1 MPELPEVETVRRDL
15 AGSIDGKRIE
25 KVEILNPG
33 SLKGAAPKLFS
44 RMMAGKR
51 LVRFER
57 RGKYLILYLDTGQ
70 LLVTHL
76 KMTGVL
82 QYQQKGDS
90 LPKAARI
97 IFYFNGGQ
105 RLVFSDQRKFGAM
118 ELTSDP
124 GAIPALKRMG
134 PEPLEKGFTAVVLK
148 ERLNGRKGPIK
159 PLLLDQSVIAGLGNI
174 YASEALY
181 RAGILPQRRADSL
194 TAPEIKKLHR
204 AIVQVLKEA
213 IAARGSSVDT
223 YRDGQGKKGWF
234 QVKHR
239 VYDKQG
245 SKCQRCGGTIVKEIF
260 RGRGTYWCPKC
271 QR

>member
-15 AGSIDGKRIE
+15 ARGLAGKRI
-25 KVEILNPG
+25 KQVEILNAG
-33 SLKGAAPKLFS
+33 SLKGVTPA
-44 RMMAGKR
+44 
-51 LVRFER
+51 RFTRETVGRRFARFGR
-57 RGKYLILYLDTGQ
+57 RGKYLILHLDTGQ
-70 LLVTHL
+70 ALVVHL

-97 IFYFNGGQ
+97 IFYFSGG
-105 RLVFSDQRKFGAM
+105 RKLVFSDQRKFGSV
-118 ELTSDP
+118 ELVRDAGS
-124 GAIPALKRMG
+124 IPSLQKMG
-134 PEPLEKGFTAVVLK
+134 PEPLEKDFTSEALK
-148 ERLNGRKGPIK
+148 ARLGGRKGPIK
-159 PLLLDQSVIAGLGNI
+159 PLLLDQTIVAGLGNI
-174 YASEALY
+174 YAAEALH
-181 RAGILPQRRADSL
+181 RAGILPQRRAYSL

-204 AIVQVLKEA
+204 VIVLVLKEA

-245 SKCQRCGGTIVKEIF
+245 NKCRRCGGIIVKEIF

>member
-15 AGSIDGKRIE
+15 TGSVAGKLIAKT
-25 KVEILNPG
+25 EILNPG
-33 SLKGAAPKLFS
+33 SLKGDTPENFIRRIKG
-44 RMMAGKR
+44 R
-51 LVRFER
+51 RFVKFGR

-70 LLVTHL
+70 SLVTHL

-90 LPKAARI
+90 MPKAARI
-97 IFYFNGGQ
+97 IFYFSGGE
-105 RLVFSDQRKFGAM
+105 RLVFSDQRKFGAI

-124 GAIPALKRMG
+124 AAIPALKKMG
-134 PEPLEKGFTAVVLK
+134 PEPLEKSFTAVVIK
-148 ERLNGRKGPIK
+148 ERLSGRKRPIK
-159 PLLLDQSVIAGLGNI
+159 PLLLDQSIIAGLGNI
-174 YASEALY
+174 YASEALH
-181 RAGILPQRRADSL
+181 RAAILPQRKADSL
-194 TAPEIKKLHR
+194 TGQEIKKLHQ

-245 SKCQRCGGTIVKEIF
+245 NKCRRCGGTIVKEIY

>member
-15 AGSIDGKRIE
+15 TRSIAGKRIE
-25 KVEILNPG
+25 RTEIPNPG
-33 SLKGAAPKLFS
+33 SLKGTDPKSFIRLT
-44 RMMAGKR
+44 AGRKF
-51 LVRFER
+51 VEFGR
-57 RGKYLILYLDTGQ
+57 RGKYLILRLDTGQ
-70 LLVTHL
+70 SLVTHL
-76 KMTGVL
+76 KMTGVM
-82 QYQQKGDS
+82 QYQEKGDS
-90 LPKAARI
+90 LPRAARI
-97 IFYFNGGQ
+97 IFYFSGGR
-105 RLVFSDQRKFGAM
+105 RLVFSDQRKFGSI
-118 ELTSDP
+118 ELTNDYKN
-124 GAIPALKRMG
+124 IPAIRKMG

-159 PLLLDQSVIAGLGNI
+159 PLLLDQSIIAGLGNI
-174 YASEALY
+174 YASEALH

-194 TAPEIKKLHR
+194 TAQEIKKLHR

-245 SKCQRCGGTIVKEIF
+245 NKCRRCGGTIVKEIF

-271 QR
+271 QS

>member
-15 AGSIDGKRIE
+15 TRSLAGKRI
-25 KVEILNPG
+25 KQIEILNPG
-33 SLKGAAPKLFS
+33 SLKGATPARFI
-44 RMMAGKR
+44 RETAGR
-51 LVRFER
+51 SFARFGR

-70 LLVTHL
+70 ALVVHL

-82 QYQQKGDS
+82 QYQAKGDS
-90 LPKAARI
+90 LPRAARI
-97 IFYFNGGQ
+97 IFYFSGGR
-105 RLVFSDQRKFGAM
+105 RLVFSDQRKFGSI
-118 ELTSDP
+118 ELVRDT
-124 GAIPALKRMG
+124 GALPSLERMG
-134 PEPLEKGFTAVVLK
+134 PEPLEKEFTSEALK
-148 ERLNGRKGPIK
+148 ARLGGRKGPIK
-159 PLLLDQSVIAGLGNI
+159 PLLLDQSIVAGLGNI
-174 YASEALY
+174 YTAEALH
-181 RAGILPQRRADSL
+181 RAGIAPQRPADKLSG
-194 TAPEIKKLHR
+194 PELKKLHR

-213 IAARGSSVDT
+213 IAAWGSSVDT

-245 SKCQRCGGTIVKEIF
+245 NKCRRCGGTIVKEIF

>member
-15 AGSIDGKRIE
+15 IRSLAGKRIE
-25 KVEILNPG
+25 QVKILNAG
-33 SLKGAAPKLFS
+33 SLKGATPKGFIREIS
-44 RMMAGKR
+44 GRSFA
-51 LVRFER
+51 RFGR
-57 RGKYLILYLDTGQ
+57 RGKYLILHLETGQ
-70 LLVTHL
+70 ALVVHL

-90 LPKAARI
+90 LPKTARI
-97 IFYFNGGQ
+97 IFYFSGGG
-105 RLVFSDQRKFGAM
+105 RLVFSDQRKFGSI
-118 ELTSDP
+118 ELVRD
-124 GAIPALKRMG
+124 ADRIPSLQKMG
-134 PEPLEKGFTAVVLK
+134 PEPLEKEFTVVALK
-148 ERLNGRKGPIK
+148 ARLGNRKRPIK
-159 PLLLDQSVIAGLGNI
+159 PLLLDQTIVAGLGNI
-174 YASEALY
+174 YASEALH
-181 RAGILPQRRADSL
+181 RAGILPQRRAGSL

-245 SKCQRCGGTIVKEIF
+245 TKCKRCGGTIVKEIF

>member
-15 AGSIDGKRIE
+15 TRSLAGKWITQ
-25 KVEILNPG
+25 VEILNAG
-33 SLKGAAPKLFS
+33 SLKGATPKGFIREITGQS
-44 RMMAGKR
+44 FT
-51 LVRFER
+51 RFGR
-57 RGKYLILYLDTGQ
+57 RGKYLILHLDTGQ
-70 LLVTHL
+70 ALVAHL

-82 QYQQKGDS
+82 QYQAKGDS
-90 LPKAARI
+90 LPRAARI
-97 IFYFNGGQ
+97 IFYFSGGR
-105 RLVFSDQRKFGAM
+105 RLVFSDQRKFGSV
-118 ELTSDP
+118 ELARNA
-124 GAIPALKRMG
+124 GRIPSLQKMG
-134 PEPLEKGFTAVVLK
+134 PEPLNKEFTPDVLK
-148 ERLNGRKGPIK
+148 ERLGNRKGPIK
-159 PLLLDQSVIAGLGNI
+159 PLLLDQTIMAGLGNI
-174 YASEALY
+174 YAAEALH
-181 RAGILPQRRADSL
+181 RAGIAPQRPANKLSG
-194 TAPEIKKLHR
+194 PELKKLHR

-245 SKCQRCGGTIVKEIF
+245 DKCRRCGGIIVKEIF

>member
-1 MPELPEVETVRRDL
+1 MPELPEVETVRCDL
-15 AGSIDGKRIE
+15 ARQIRGKRIAR
-25 KVEILNPG
+25 VEVLNAG
-33 SLKGAAPKLFS
+33 SLRGCGPGGLSRKISGHSFS
-44 RMMAGKR
+44 G
-51 LVRFER
+51 FFR
-57 RGKYLILYLDTGQ
+57 RGKYLIMKLDKDGT
-70 LLVTHL
+70 LVVHL
-76 KMTGVL
+76 KMTGIL
-82 QYQQKGDS
+82 QFQPQGDS

-97 IFYFNGGQ
+97 IFYFSDRT
-105 RLVFSDQRKFGAM
+105 RLVFSDQRKFGII
-118 ELTSDP
+118 ELTNDFKN
-124 GAIPALKRMG
+124 IPAIRKMG
-134 PEPLEKGFTAVVLK
+134 PEPLEKGFSASVLK
-148 ERLNGRKGPIK
+148 GRLGGRKGPIK
-159 PLLLDQSVIAGLGNI
+159 PLLLDQAVIAGLGNI

-194 TAPEIKKLHR
+194 AAPEIKKLHG
-204 AIVQVLKEA
+204 AIVRVLKEA

-245 SKCQRCGGTIVKEIF
+245 NKCRRCGEQIVKEIF